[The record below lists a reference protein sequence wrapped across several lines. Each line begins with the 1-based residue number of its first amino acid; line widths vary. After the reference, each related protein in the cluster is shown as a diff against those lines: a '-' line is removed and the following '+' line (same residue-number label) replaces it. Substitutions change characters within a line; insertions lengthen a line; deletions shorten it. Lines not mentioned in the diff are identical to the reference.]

1 MTEPVSRTGLTMNPK
16 TSMVLLLVGRL
27 VSIVTAG
34 SPASGESLLHVSLPV
49 YQSIHL
55 SVCLYVLFFYLPA
68 AVSLSIHPS
77 VYLNIYLY
85 VFQSVFMSLCLSL
98 YLSVC

>member
-34 SPASGESLLHVSLPV
+34 SPASGESLLHVSYMYVSLPV
-49 YQSIHL
+49 Q
-55 SVCLYVLFFYLPA
+55 
-68 AVSLSIHPS
+68 S
-77 VYLNIYLY
+77 VYLSM
-85 VFQSVFMSLCLSL
+85 F
-98 YLSVC
+98 VCPFFFF

>member
-34 SPASGESLLHVSLPV
+34 SPASGESLLHVSYLYVSLPF
-49 YQSIHL
+49 YQSVHL
-55 SVCLYVLFFYLPA
+55 PVCLYALF
-68 AVSLSIHPS
+68 LSACC
-77 VYLNIYLY
+77 
-85 VFQSVFMSLCLSL
+85 CLSL
-98 YLSVC
+98 YLSICLPKYLCMSLNLLLCLSVY